1 MKTVEIEE
9 IMKLRD
15 EIKELKEWNAATKRE
30 NQKIRIENLN
40 LKEKLLNK
48 EAENTTLRARWAELQ
63 ELIIQY
69 KEFIK
74 GINKNRH
81 KRMQTLFE
89 DFLDE

>member
-48 EAENTTLRARWAELQ
+48 EAENTTLRARWTELQ
-63 ELIIQY
+63 ELLIHY

-74 GINKNRH
+74 GINK
-81 KRMQTLFE
+81 K
-89 DFLDE
+89 

>member
-1 MKTVEIEE
+1 MKTVQIEE

-63 ELIIQY
+63 ELLIQY

-74 GINKNRH
+74 GINKFYGIEVSH
-81 KRMQTLFE
+81 FE
-89 DFLDE
+89 

>member
-63 ELIIQY
+63 ELLIHY

-74 GINKNRH
+74 GINKFYG
-81 KRMQTLFE
+81 FE
-89 DFLDE
+89 VSQNV

>member
-1 MKTVEIEE
+1 MKTVQIEE

-63 ELIIQY
+63 ELLIQY

-74 GINKNRH
+74 GLNKFDGIEVSHN
-81 KRMQTLFE
+81 E
-89 DFLDE
+89 

>member
-1 MKTVEIEE
+1 MKKKKHMKTVQIEQ
-9 IMKLRD
+9 IIKLKD

-63 ELIIQY
+63 ELLIQY

-74 GINKNRH
+74 GINKFNGIEVSH
-81 KRMQTLFE
+81 NK
-89 DFLDE
+89 